1 MSIRN
6 DISRITRL
14 TFKNLKTMAITKVYT
29 KTGDEGMTSL
39 VGGVRVRKTNPRI
52 EAYGTVDELSAQLGL
67 LASFMKDGDD
77 KNMVISIQRTLFTV
91 CSYLATDTAQTK
103 LAPSYTIDPQ
113 EVTVLEE
120 EIDQL
125 NGSLPRQTSFI
136 IPGGSHEA
144 ALAHVCRTVCRR
156 AERRIFFL
164 GETTKL
170 DGNVL
175 QYINRLS
182 DYLFML
188 ARKLNFNDGVREKI
202 WKKNL

>member
-1 MSIRN
+1 
-6 DISRITRL
+6 
-14 TFKNLKTMAITKVYT
+14 MAITKVYT

-91 CSYLATDTAQTK
+91 CSYLATDTTQTK
-103 LAPSYTIDPQ
+103 LAPSYTI
-113 EVTVLEE
+113 
-120 EIDQL
+120 
-125 NGSLPRQTSFI
+125 GSLPRQTSFI

-164 GETTKL
+164 GETTNL